1 MPKEYPRSRRVAEQ
15 IQRVLAEAI
24 RTGVADPR
32 VAGVVIT
39 EVRVARDLASA
50 QVFFTRLDGS
60 AADPAVAA
68 GLRSAAGFLR
78 SRLAGVLSTRTVPEL
93 RFRRD
98 ETIEYGQRL
107 DALIDAAVGRSPGTP
122 DDGDSGTDGE
132 VEGEGKAGGGP

>member
-24 RTGVADPR
+24 RTGVGDPR

-39 EVRVARDLASA
+39 EVRVTRDLASA

-68 GLRSAAGFLR
+68 GLNSAAGFLR
-78 SRLAGVLSTRTVPEL
+78 SRLAGVLATRTVPEL

-107 DALIDAAVGRSPGTP
+107 DALIDAAIGHGSTEGPGIE
-122 DDGDSGTDGE
+122 GE
-132 VEGEGKAGGGP
+132 AEGEGKAEGGP